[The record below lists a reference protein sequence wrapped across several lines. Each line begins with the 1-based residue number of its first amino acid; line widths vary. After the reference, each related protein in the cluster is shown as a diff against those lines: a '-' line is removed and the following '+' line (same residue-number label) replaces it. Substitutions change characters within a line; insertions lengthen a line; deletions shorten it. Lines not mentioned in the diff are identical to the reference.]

1 MDFSV
6 TPRVRELSERL
17 WAFIDERVR
26 PAEPAYWEGFS
37 GATVPHRIAPIMEE
51 LKAEARRRGLWN
63 LFLPDSSFGPGLSN
77 VEYAPLAEI
86 SGWSPLA
93 PEAMNCSAPDTGN
106 MEVLDKFG
114 TPEQQRRWLEPL
126 LRGEIRSC
134 FGMTE
139 PDVASSDPTQLR
151 LRIERHGDDYVINGR
166 KWWISGAAHP
176 RCAVCLLLGCTDPE
190 ADRHRRHTLVLVPM
204 DTPGVSVVRSLQVLG
219 IEDPGGHCEIQFDG
233 VRVPQS
239 NRIGD
244 EGAGFLMGQAR
255 LGPGR
260 LHHCMRMLGLAERA
274 LSLMVDRARNRVAFG
289 KTLAEQGVVREQI
302 ARSRLEIEQ
311 ARLLCQ
317 KAAWLL
323 DTVGS
328 RGARFEISAIK
339 VAAPNVACAVI
350 DRAIQVHGGAGVSQ
364 DLPLFRMYAYARS
377 ARLMDGADEVHMA
390 TIGREEIRN
399 PRGRP

>member
-17 WAFIDERVR
+17 WAFLEDSVR
-26 PAEPAYWEGFS
+26 PAEARYWEEFS
-37 GATVPHRIAPIMEE
+37 GATVPQRISEVMED
-51 LKAEARRRGLWN
+51 LKTEARRLGLWN
-63 LFLPDSSFGPGLSN
+63 LFLPDRRFGAGLSN

-106 MEVLDKFG
+106 MEVLAQFG

-126 LRGEIRSC
+126 LAGEIRSC
-134 FGMTE
+134 IGMTE
-139 PDVASSDPTQLR
+139 PDVASSDPTQLA
-151 LRIERHGDDYVINGR
+151 LRMERDGSDYVINGR
-166 KWWISGAAHP
+166 KWWTSGAAHP
-176 RCAVCLLLGCTDPE
+176 RARVILLMGLTD
-190 ADRHRRHTLVLVPM
+190 ADAERHRRHSLVLVPI
-204 DTPGVSVVRSLQVLG
+204 DTPGVTVVRPLKVFG
-219 IEDPGGHCEIQFDG
+219 FDDPGGHCEVRFEN
-233 VRVPQS
+233 VRVPQT
-239 NRIGD
+239 NRIAGEGD
-244 EGAGFLMGQAR
+244 AFVVTQAR

-274 LSLMVDRARNRVAFG
+274 LALMVDRARTRSAFG

-317 KAAWLL
+317 RAAWLL
-323 DTVGS
+323 DTQGG

-339 VAAPNVACAVI
+339 VVAPNVAAAVI
-350 DRAIQVHGGAGVSQ
+350 DRSIQLHGGAGVSQ
-364 DLPLFRMYAYARS
+364 DVPLTQMYAYARS
-377 ARLMDGADEVHMA
+377 ARLMDGADEVHLA
-390 TIGREEIRN
+390 AIAREELKRED
-399 PRGRP
+399 GRR